1 MVVCRYGEPVVSGY
15 TRSFGQRLPNGER
28 YEFIK
33 PIMFTAGVGSLNSLH
48 AKKGDPAPGESSLAR
63 RHHDWSAALAEQAL
77 SVSAT
82 HPA

>member
-1 MVVCRYGEPVVSGY
+1 MVSGY

-48 AKKGDPAPGESSLAR
+48 AKKGDPAPGESSLAVIYHR
-63 RHHDWSAALAEQAL
+63 
-77 SVSAT
+77 
-82 HPA
+82 